1 MEEWILV
8 LKLTTMWQFQSLCR
22 VALDKL
28 KLYLPHLNE
37 DPVRWLCLARQ
48 YDVEEWL
55 LPSLRALA
63 RRRQAIQLEEVELL
77 GVETVVKVA
86 EVRESFRGCTGE
98 GDVHRVRSRHHAQ
111 FTTEIKRLFGEE
123 LKRAQTSNDVIR

>member
-8 LKLTTMWQFQSLCR
+8 LKLTTMWQFHSLRC

-28 KLYLPHLNE
+28 KLYLPHLSE

-48 YDVEEWL
+48 YDVDEWL

-63 RRRQAIQLEEVELL
+63 RRPKAIQLEEVDLL
-77 GVETVVKVA
+77 GLKTVVKMA

-98 GDVHRVRSRHHAQ
+98 GNVHRARSRHHAK
-111 FTTEIKRLFGEE
+111 FSTEIKRLFGEE
-123 LKRAQTSNDVIR
+123 LERVKASSGVVQ